1 MINSSYF
8 NSLSFYINIF
18 FLIIIIYLIIINR
31 FYQRELDFFD
41 LIKLYEISENDLI
54 TSEIN
59 IRKSN
64 GNSCKIISEFPDS
77 KYLDDYNETLK
88 LINRRKDNDEID
100 EKEYNKQIE
109 KLGKPKLMKFYQ
121 KRGDCL

>member
-1 MINSSYF
+1 MMDVSYF
-8 NSLSFYINIF
+8 KSLSFYINIF

-41 LIKLYEISENDLI
+41 LIKLYEINENDLI

-77 KYLDDYNETLK
+77 KYLDNYNSNLK
-88 LINRRKDNDEID
+88 LINKKRDNNDID

>member
-1 MINSSYF
+1 MDVSYF
-8 NSLSFYINIF
+8 KSLSFYINIF

-41 LIKLYEISENDLI
+41 LIKLYEINENDLI

-77 KYLDDYNETLK
+77 KYLDNYNSNLK
-88 LINRRKDNDEID
+88 LINKKRDNNDID